1 MAVTKR
7 RELFNK
13 QFDNVDDKDIMRE
26 VLYKLDVQYEILD
39 ETRSNTNKLVWFL
52 VAIPYSIGIIYLIG
66 LFILEL
72 MKG

>member
-13 QFDNVDDKDIMRE
+13 QFDNVDDKELMRE
-26 VLYKLDVQYEILD
+26 VLYKLDVQYELQD
-39 ETRSNTNKLVWFL
+39 ENRSNTNKLVWFL
-52 VAIPYSIGIIYLIG
+52 VVIPYSIGIIYLIG
-66 LFILEL
+66 LFVSKL